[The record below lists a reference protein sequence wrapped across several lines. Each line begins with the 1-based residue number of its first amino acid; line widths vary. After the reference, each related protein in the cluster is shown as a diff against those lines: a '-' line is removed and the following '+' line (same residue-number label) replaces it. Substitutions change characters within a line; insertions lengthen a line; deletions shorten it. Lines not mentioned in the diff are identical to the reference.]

1 MQNGMTLPELALA
14 MALVGLLATIG
25 IPKYQETLDR
35 IAVDR
40 SAYTLVVAH
49 HRARITA
56 ILKSRPS
63 LLRFTPDS
71 VVIRVR
77 RGTGTVPHW
86 RGPGPAARG
95 VEPHGRSHGI
105 RQWHVGSPEGAGHS
119 QGDYFAVGPST
130 HRSLSSA
137 VTRRV
142 FHEAWR
148 RGGGSMS

>member
-49 HRARITA
+49 HRARTTA

-77 RGTGTVPHW
+77 RGTGTVSHW

-95 VEPHGRSHGI
+95 VALSGPTK
-105 RQWHVGSPEGAGHS
+105 VLVFSPTGVAMG
-119 QGDYFAVGPST
+119 FANGTWV
-130 HRSLSSA
+130 L
-137 VTRRV
+137 
-142 FHEAWR
+142 R
-148 RGGGSMS
+148 RGRAIRKVIISRLGRARIVR